1 MRSTLSGCRLASREP
16 PLAPGQHTERR
27 CCVAVLGACC
37 FAAQSLSCLPVC
49 SCGEMGGRN
58 PTVPSRASTMSSH
71 FVFVS
76 TNLNKLRDIH
86 DSRARAGMG
95 RTDDGRRRRMVGER
109 MMDDEMV
116 EDEMM
121 LP

>member
-1 MRSTLSGCRLASREP
+1 MAAAWRAASHHWLRVSTLSADAALLFLVRAALLRSR
-16 PLAPGQHTERR
+16 R
-27 CCVAVLGACC
+27 
-37 FAAQSLSCLPVC
+37 LSCLPVC